1 MYPHK
6 AYVLTR
12 QEAGTTIFV
21 VPKTLNECT
30 KHCDIA
36 GFRAG
41 IFFSSLNLECSQ
53 KGVVYLPNAK
63 TKYFYNLDYS
73 SLLVAIQSI
82 EIQMY

>member
-1 MYPHK
+1 MTPNRHPMLF
-6 AYVLTR
+6 VLSDVGCP
-12 QEAGTTIFV
+12 QGHV
-21 VPKTLNECT
+21 ECFGQILRM
-30 KHCDIA
+30 CDIA